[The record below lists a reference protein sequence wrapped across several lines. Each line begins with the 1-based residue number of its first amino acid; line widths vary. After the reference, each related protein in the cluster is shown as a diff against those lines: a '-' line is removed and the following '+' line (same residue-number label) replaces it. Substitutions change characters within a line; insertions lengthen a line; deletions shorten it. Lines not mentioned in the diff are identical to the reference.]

1 MAYDDVNDV
10 VDELLE
16 SLLSRYQ
23 TDFIFDFVQ
32 LLYYKCHKIYFKRG
46 ESNIDSHDWIK
57 HKKSRLNPKS
67 KDEKCFQYA
76 AAIALNYREIKLN
89 LKRVSNIEPLMNK
102 SN

>member
-10 VDELLE
+10 DELFE

-46 ESNIDSHDWIK
+46 ESNIDSHDWINTQK
-57 HKKSRLNPKS
+57 IKTKS
-67 KDEKCFQYA
+67 EK
-76 AAIALNYREIKLN
+76 
-89 LKRVSNIEPLMNK
+89 
-102 SN
+102 